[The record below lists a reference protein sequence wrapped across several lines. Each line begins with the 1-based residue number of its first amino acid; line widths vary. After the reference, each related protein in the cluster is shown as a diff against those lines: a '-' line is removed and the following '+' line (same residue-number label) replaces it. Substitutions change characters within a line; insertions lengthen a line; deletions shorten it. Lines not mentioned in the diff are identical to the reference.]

1 MLTQRQLQLL
11 RFVHD
16 HMEKN
21 GVCPSF
27 EEMRAAL
34 GLRSKSGIHR
44 LVSGLEERGFIRRLA
59 YRARAVEVLKPP
71 PSEVGGRSGMAPR
84 LVGKG
89 ADTDRQPPGGK
100 EASSSGR
107 SVQGNIVRGDFRAHA
122 PKRGSDTEPGS
133 VSLPLFGRIAAG
145 TPIEAFADTQTVI
158 EVPSL
163 LTGDG
168 EHYVVQVAGDSMI
181 DAGIMDGDFVVI
193 RRSDTAENGSI
204 VVALV
209 EGREVTLKRIRRR
222 GASIALEPAN
232 PNYEIRIFGPHQV
245 EVQGKLVGL
254 LRRY

>member
-16 HMEKN
+16 YLEEH

-27 EEMRAAL
+27 DEMRAAL
-34 GLRSKSGIHR
+34 GLKSKSGIHR

-71 PSEVGGRSGMAPR
+71 PGDVRGRVGNPPR
-84 LVGKG
+84 LVDKPEPSGKIV
-89 ADTDRQPPGGK
+89 
-100 EASSSGR
+100 ES
-107 SVQGNIVRGDFRAHA
+107 NIVRGDFRGH
-122 PKRGSDTEPGS
+122 GSRRAGEIEPAS
-133 VSLPLFGRIAAG
+133 KSLPLFGRIAAG
-145 TPIEAFADTQTVI
+145 TPIEAFADTQTMI
-158 EVPSL
+158 DVPGL
-163 LTGDG
+163 LMGDG

-181 DAGIMDGDFVVI
+181 EAGIMDGDYVVI
-193 RRSDTAENGSI
+193 RRCDTAENGSI

-232 PNYEIRIFGPHQV
+232 PDYEIRIFGPHQV
-245 EVQGKLVGL
+245 AVQGKLVGL